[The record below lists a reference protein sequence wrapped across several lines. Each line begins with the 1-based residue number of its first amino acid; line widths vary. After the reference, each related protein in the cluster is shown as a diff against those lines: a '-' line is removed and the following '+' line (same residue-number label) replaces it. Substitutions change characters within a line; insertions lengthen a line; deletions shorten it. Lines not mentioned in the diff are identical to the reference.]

1 MENTCFGCVYL
12 TVGGEGTTHYWVC
25 SLKDIAVNP
34 SDGCEDKED
43 KNA

>member
-1 MENTCFGCVYL
+1 MERTCFGCKHL
-12 TVGGEGTTHYWVC
+12 IVGGEGTTHYWVC
-25 SLKDIAVNP
+25 DLKDEAINP